1 MEFEPIID
9 KCEGCSRIQ
18 GEPGLLPEMP
28 EIRTCLAS
36 MFPAAKWKNGNC
48 NLATHIKK
56 EEKKKVF
63 VDPIKASKMMMKG
76 KK

>member
-9 KCEGCSRIQ
+9 KCLGCERIVIDV
-18 GEPGLLPEMP
+18 PLLKDVPP
-28 EIRTCLAS
+28 IQTCRAS

-48 NLATHIKK
+48 NLATNIKK

-63 VDPIKASKMMMKG
+63 VDPIKAGKRSMG